1 MKPNNSKIS
10 RTIAAIL
17 GAHAA
22 GAAIAQEQD
31 AGASAGVEEVVVTA
45 QRRTENAQKVP
56 ITLSV
61 LSGETLEELGVSNFT
76 DYSKFLTNVTSS
88 SRLPGVGQIY
98 MRGLATTQDG
108 PQSSGT
114 TGAFPN
120 VAVYLDEQSVQLPG
134 RNLDIYTADMERIE
148 VLEGPQG
155 TLFGAG
161 AQAGVVRYITNKPK
175 LERTEGVFN
184 AGFGTTSKGSNSSNI
199 DATINLPL
207 GDKFALR
214 AVAYNESRGGYI
226 DNVPSTF
233 TRRATDRGIIRYL
246 GGVVPPGSQVI
257 SNDRVVDDDIN
268 DVTYKGLRVSG
279 LYEFNDNWSL
289 LVTQS
294 FQNSQANGVFSQY
307 SRGSEGQ
314 PLPELSVTQ
323 FNTATSKDEF
333 KNTAW
338 TVNGRVGALKMVYT
352 GAFLKRDIFQSADY
366 TNYARG
372 VYADYY
378 QCVLPGTAQATAI
391 GRPTTGLCYSPSS
404 TFQVTQSFELQSHE
418 FRLNTPDDKR
428 WRVIGGVYWEDY
440 QLNNNSDWYYRDV
453 LAGFVPLRP
462 PSTATTNNPNARLP
476 TNAFYNDTQRG
487 YKQKAAFASVDFDI
501 LPSLTATVGT
511 RYYDMDTFQVGLNA
525 GSFYCRLG
533 GLYGANPSIATTGTC
548 ITGNVFDGNTPIPL
562 SQRQYTDDDT
572 GLTKSYTG
580 SRNRFNLKWQITD
593 EAMVY
598 GTWSEGFR
606 PGGFNRVG
614 GGAPTSGPL
623 AGVYFTPRGF
633 KPDTLTNTELGWKTQ
648 WLDNRLQINGAIYNE
663 KWEDVIVSVF
673 APGILQN
680 TTFSTN
686 GPTYE
691 VNGGS
696 VDILSRPTPQLLLAV
711 SASYNKS
718 KLTKEVTFLNAQ
730 GQPIDLAAVGL
741 RNPFGLKGD
750 PLALSPEFQASI
762 RARYEFNLADYE
774 AFWQIAGVHKGDSI
788 ATTDRLNNDLDGNP
802 QAYPIDAYTSFDV
815 SVGVANGPW
824 NAQLYVA
831 NAGDKRAITYS
842 SYDQWIKSDTVIR
855 PRTVTLSF
863 GYKFGE

>member
-1 MKPNNSKIS
+1 MKPINSKIA

-17 GAHAA
+17 GAQA
-22 GAAIAQEQD
+22 GGVAVAQEQD
-31 AGASAGVEEVVVTA
+31 SVSGIEEVVVTA
-45 QRRTENAQKVP
+45 QRRAENAQNVP
-56 ITLSV
+56 ITLTA
-61 LSGETLEELGVSNFT
+61 LSGEALEELGVSNFT
-76 DYSKFLTNVTSS
+76 DYAKFLTNVTSS
-88 SRLPGVGQIY
+88 STLPGVGQIY

-134 RNLDIYTADMERIE
+134 RNLDIYAADLERIE

-175 LERTEGVFN
+175 LDKTEGIFN
-184 AGFGTTSKGSNSSNI
+184 AGFGTTSKGSESSNI
-199 DATINLPL
+199 DATINLPI

-226 DNVPSTF
+226 DNLQSTF
-233 TRRATDRGIIRYL
+233 TRRPTDRGIIRYL
-246 GGVVPPGSQVI
+246 NGVVPPGSVVI
-257 SNDRVVDDDIN
+257 SNDRVVDQDIN
-268 DVTYKGLRVSG
+268 DVTYKGLRVAG
-279 LYEFNDNWSL
+279 LYEFNEDWSL

-294 FQNSQANGVFSQY
+294 FQNSQANGVFSQF
-307 SRGSEGQ
+307 SSGSDGQ
-314 PLPELSVTQ
+314 ALPELSVTL
-323 FNTATSKDEF
+323 FNIGTSKDEF
-333 KNTAW
+333 NNTAL
-338 TVNGRVGALKMVYT
+338 TLNGRIGALKMVYA

-378 QCVLPGTAQATAI
+378 QCVLPNTPEAAAIGATAT
-391 GRPTTGLCYSPSS
+391 GRCYSPSS
-404 TFQVTQSFELQSHE
+404 TFQVTQEFEHQSHE
-418 FRLNTPDDKR
+418 VRLSTPDDKR
-428 WRVIGGVYWEDY
+428 WRVIGGLYWEDY
-440 QLNNNSDWYYRDV
+440 QINNNSDWYYRDEQ
-453 LAGFVPLRP
+453 AGFVPLAP
-462 PSTATTNNPNARLP
+462 PSTATTNNPNPRP
-476 TNAFYNDTQRG
+476 PNVAFYNDTQRG
-487 YKQKAAFASVDFDI
+487 YEQKAAFASVDFDI
-501 LPSLTATVGT
+501 LPNLTVTVGS

-525 GSFYCRLG
+525 GSFYCRRLG
-533 GLYGANPSIATTGTC
+533 GLYGSHPSVAATGTC
-548 ITGNVFDGNTPIPL
+548 IVGNVLDNRPIPL
-562 SQRQYTDDDT
+562 SQRQYTDGPV

-580 SRNRFNLKWQITD
+580 QRSRFNLKWQINED
-593 EAMVY
+593 AMVY

-614 GGAPTSGPL
+614 GGAPPSGPL
-623 AGVYFTPRGF
+623 AGVYFTPQGF
-633 KPDTLTNTELGWKTQ
+633 KPDTLINTELGWKTQ
-648 WLDNRLQINGAIYNE
+648 WLDNRLQINGAIYKE

-691 VNGGS
+691 VTGGTI
-696 VDILSRPTPQLLLAV
+696 DLLARPTSNLSLAL
-711 SASYNKS
+711 SATYNKS
-718 KLTKEVTFLNAQ
+718 ELTEEVTFLNAQ

-750 PLALSPEFQASI
+750 PLALSPKFQASI
-762 RARYEFNLADYE
+762 RARYEFALADYD
-774 AFWQIAGVHKGDSI
+774 AFWQIAGAHKGEAIS
-788 ATTDRLNNDLDGNP
+788 TTDRLNNDLDGNP
-802 QAYPIDAYTSFDV
+802 VAYEIPSYTTVDV
-815 SVGVANGPW
+815 SFGLAKGPW

-831 NAGDKRAITYS
+831 NAGDKRAVTFS
-842 SYDQWIKSDTVIR
+842 SYTQWIKADTVIR

>member
-1 MKPNNSKIS
+1 VKAKNLKIS
-10 RTIAAIL
+10 RAIAAIL
-17 GAHAA
+17 AAHSA
-22 GAAIAQEQD
+22 GVAIAQEQE
-31 AGASAGVEEVVVTA
+31 ASAGIEEVVVTA
-45 QRRTENAQKVP
+45 QRRSENAQNVP
-56 ITLSV
+56 ITLTA
-61 LSGETLEELGVSNFT
+61 LSGEALDQLGVTNFT

-88 SRLPGVGQIY
+88 STLPGVGQIY

-134 RNLDIYTADMERIE
+134 RNLDIYAADLERIE

-175 LERTEGVFN
+175 LNVTEGVFN

-199 DATINLPL
+199 DATINLPI
-207 GDKFALR
+207 GEKFALR

-233 TRRATDRGIIRYL
+233 TRRATDLGIIRYL

-268 DVTYKGLRVSG
+268 DVTYKGLRVAG
-279 LYEFNDNWSL
+279 RYEFNENWDL

-307 SRGSEGQ
+307 ARGSEGQ
-314 PLPELSVTQ
+314 ALPELSVTL
-323 FNTATSKDEF
+323 FNIGTSKDEF
-333 KNTAW
+333 NNTSW

-352 GAFLKRDIFQSADY
+352 GAFLNRDIFQSADY

-378 QCVLPGTAQATAI
+378 QCVLPGTPEAAAI
-391 GRPTTGLCYSPSS
+391 GRTATGLCYSPNS
-404 TFQVTQSFELQSHE
+404 TFQVTQEFEHQSHE
-418 FRLNTPDDKR
+418 FRLNTPEENR
-428 WRVIGGVYWEDY
+428 WRVIGGVYYEDY
-440 QLNNNSDWYYRDV
+440 QINNNSDWYYRDV
-453 LAGFVPLRP
+453 QAGFAPLAP
-462 PSTATTNNPNARLP
+462 PAAATTNNPNPRLP

-487 YKQKAAFASVDFDI
+487 YEQIAAFASVDFDI
-501 LPSLTATVGT
+501 LPNLTATVGS
-511 RYYDMDTFQVGLNA
+511 RYYEMDTFQVGLNA
-525 GSFYCRLG
+525 GSFYCRPLG
-533 GLYGANPSIATTGTC
+533 GLYGANPSIAA
-548 ITGNVFDGNTPIPL
+548 TGNCVQGNVLDNRPIAP
-562 SQRQYTDDDT
+562 SQRQFTDSDF
-572 GLTKSYTG
+572 GLTKTYTG
-580 SRNRFNLKWQITD
+580 TRSRFNLKWQIND
-593 EAMVY
+593 DAMVY

-614 GGAPTSGPL
+614 GGAPPSGPL
-623 AGVYFTPRGF
+623 AGVYFTPQGF

-648 WLDNRLQINGAIYNE
+648 WFDNRLQINGAIYKE

-691 VNGGS
+691 VDGGT
-696 VDILSRPTPQLLLAV
+696 VDLLARPTEKLSLAL
-711 SASYNKS
+711 SATYNKS
-718 KLTKEVTFLNAQ
+718 ELTEAVTFLNAQ

-741 RNPFGLKGD
+741 RNPFGLEGD
-750 PLALSPEFQASI
+750 PLALSPKFQASV
-762 RARYEFNLADYE
+762 RARYEFELQDYE
-774 AFWQIAGVHKGDSI
+774 AFWQIASAHKGD
-788 ATTDRLNNDLDGNP
+788 AVTTTDRLTNDLDGNP
-802 QAYPIDAYTSFDV
+802 AAYPIDSYTTFDLSF
-815 SVGVANGPW
+815 GLAKGAW

-831 NAGDKRAITYS
+831 NAGDKRAITFS
-842 SYDQWIKSDTVIR
+842 SYSQWIKSDTIIR
-855 PRTVTLSF
+855 PRTITLSF